1 MLTAA
6 RTALPGTLML
16 CMCLFCLAYYGLCV
30 RRAGPRV
37 SGLWIW
43 PAGGFLFGGAS
54 LLSYLCPAWFGR
66 SWDFLLQ
73 HPALKSA
80 VLTACAAA
88 LLLFLLLELMIFSGM
103 FKKGRKGLP
112 YIIVLGAK
120 VKGSLPS
127 RALRERLDTAYS
139 YLRANPG
146 TSAILSGGRGP
157 DEAVSEALCMYEYL
171 TARGISPARLILE
184 DCSAST
190 RENLRFSLR
199 LLPASDVPVGI
210 LTHNYHVRRA
220 CLIARKNGIKNTAGI
235 AAPSGSIL
243 QLHYL
248 IRETAALLREIISRS

>member
-16 CMCLFCLAYYGLCV
+16 CMCLFCLAYYELCV

-88 LLLFLLLELMIFSGM
+88 LLLFLRNVQKRQKRASLYYRARRKSKGKPSQPRAQRTAGYRIFLSA
-103 FKKGRKGLP
+103 RKP
-112 YIIVLGAK
+112 
-120 VKGSLPS
+120 
-127 RALRERLDTAYS
+127 RH
-139 YLRANPG
+139 
-146 TSAILSGGRGP
+146 
-157 DEAVSEALCMYEYL
+157 LC
-171 TARGISPARLILE
+171 
-184 DCSAST
+184 D
-190 RENLRFSLR
+190 SLR
-199 LLPASDVPVGI
+199 
-210 LTHNYHVRRA
+210 RA
-220 CLIARKNGIKNTAGI
+220 RTG
-235 AAPSGSIL
+235 
-243 QLHYL
+243 
-248 IRETAALLREIISRS
+248 